1 MSLFPD
7 PSPAEQL
14 ASAFNGRARMGGRV
28 ITRQISARIPIHQLI
43 RIDAFAAHS
52 GLPRSQ
58 VLARLLEV
66 GIAET
71 WAHLSE
77 ETAHAVQ
84 QLEPEACEALGAIP
98 SPNDTSE
105 AY

>member
-14 ASAFNGRARMGGRV
+14 ASAFNGSARLGGRV
-28 ITRQISARIPIHQLI
+28 ITRQISARIPVHQLI
-43 RIDAFAAHS
+43 RVDAFAAHS

-58 VLARLLEV
+58 VLSRLLEV
-66 GIAET
+66 GLAET

-77 ETAHAVQ
+77 ETAQAIQ
-84 QLEPEACEALGAIP
+84 RLEPQACEALGVIG
-98 SPNDTSE
+98 SGDDSSE